1 MRRRWR
7 AWALAGAAGTAAVAV
22 LHQWAP
28 PEGGT
33 FTVCLFR
40 RLTGI
45 ACPGCGMTRALA
57 HLAKG
62 EWAAAVRDHPL
73 APLLAA
79 EACAAWVA
87 WGLPA
92 ADRLR
97 ARVVAGMDRLA
108 LWHVAVFGLVWLLRL
123 AAGTLPR

>member
-1 MRRRWR
+1 MHRRWR
-7 AWALAGAAGTAAVAV
+7 SWALAGAAGVAAAAA

-28 PEGGT
+28 PSGGA

-40 RLTGI
+40 RLTGV
-45 ACPGCGMTRALA
+45 ACPGCGLTRALA

-79 EACAAWVA
+79 ELCAAWVV
-87 WGLPA
+87 WGVPA

-97 ARVVAGMDRLA
+97 ARAVAGMDRVA
-108 LWHVAVFGLVWLLRL
+108 LWHLAIFGLVWLLRL
-123 AAGTLPR
+123 AAGTLPA